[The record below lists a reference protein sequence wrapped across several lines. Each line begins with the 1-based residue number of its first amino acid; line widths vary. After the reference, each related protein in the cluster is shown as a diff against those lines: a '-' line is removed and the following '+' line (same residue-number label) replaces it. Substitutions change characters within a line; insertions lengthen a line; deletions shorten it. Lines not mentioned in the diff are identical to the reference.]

1 MLKCYCTLVR
11 RNTSQISL
19 IVIPEAGY
27 SQIWILELNQTPWMN
42 GVASPYPKANTP
54 SSLQKTTVAMGR
66 STAPHMKIHEKNL
79 CHNVLGEHPNR
90 RQNGT
95 QHASKTVSKN
105 LQKWMPKGLRKANP
119 KGPKSDWTG
128 AQPLAHKRHYLPS
141 PWGPRIHSKIGT
153 LTECCFQKKR
163 TKVPRI
169 YLKKNYQGSRNNPKW
184 GPETGSFQGIPRCNN
199 NKSSLPKMGPKPEP
213 KTLIFLSP
221 KPLKKRAPD
230 VTKRELQTSPNV
242 SPRPGRNQRDAS
254 RKTTQHA
261 TQSHV

>member
-169 YLKKNYQGSRNNPKW
+169 YLKKKW
-184 GPETGSFQGIPRCNN
+184 SGVE
-199 NKSSLPKMGPKPEP
+199 K
-213 KTLIFLSP
+213 
-221 KPLKKRAPD
+221 
-230 VTKRELQTSPNV
+230 
-242 SPRPGRNQRDAS
+242 
-254 RKTTQHA
+254 
-261 TQSHV
+261 